1 MSGPYQTLMGSF
13 TRKSTFFWA
22 SVGATVGLANLWQF
36 PHLASHHGGGLF
48 LLLYLLCLLLV
59 TLPLMV
65 TEAAFG
71 RYTRHGLVL
80 ALDGLV
86 SSAGRSRVWMLAGR
100 LGILGAFLVLSYT
113 AVFGAIVLAYAFKG
127 AAGQFS
133 GGDEVR
139 AASVLAEL
147 VSDPEHYRQFMG
159 WHVFFMVLVVAVSAR
174 GVRAGLERSLRL
186 VVPLTLI
193 LLSVLFLLSLSTGRL
208 GAAADQVLG
217 LHPEQMTW
225 KTVPAALFH
234 AFYTLGL
241 GMGVWTVLGAYTAP
255 ETGFKRTLLAAVLVD
270 ALVAVVAGVMVLAV
284 AAEGSSLGEAQGFGL
299 LFVSLPAALAGY
311 PFSQPLLLAVY
322 LLVVLI
328 VWATALAL
336 MEPVVVW
343 LREWTGAPRVSATAL
358 SGVLVWAA
366 GLLSLFSFNLWADV
380 RFAGATVFRWLE
392 VFSGG
397 VLVPAVAVLISLFAG
412 WGLTRRLAHLLI
424 GEAPH
429 AFVALWDWALRLLLP
444 VAVICIGASYTMA
457 SLESVCEG
465 SGSSSWCDRA
475 HPQASGA
482 AVANQSAVD
491 EVVEPE
497 STPPPAP
504 AEPQP
509 SRESTDLPEN
519 APKDGEILYHSV

>member
-1 MSGPYQTLMGSF
+1 MSGPYQPLVGSF

-36 PHLASHHGGGLF
+36 PNLASHHGGGLF
-48 LLLYLLCLLLV
+48 LLLYLFCLLLV

-65 TEAAFG
+65 TEAAVG
-71 RYTRHGLVL
+71 RYARHGLVV

-86 SSAGRSRVWMLAGR
+86 SSAGRSRAWMLAGR
-100 LGILGAFLVLSYT
+100 LGILAAFLVLSYT

-139 AASVLAEL
+139 AARVLAEL
-147 VSDPEHYRQFMG
+147 VSDPERYRQFMG
-159 WHVFFMVLVVAVSAR
+159 WHVFFMVLVVVVSAR

-208 GAAADQVLG
+208 ESAADQVLG
-217 LHPEQMTW
+217 LHPEQMSW
-225 KTVPAALFH
+225 KSLPVALFH

-241 GMGVWTVLGAYTAP
+241 GMGVWTILGAYSAPGTA
-255 ETGFKRTLLAAVLVD
+255 FKRSLLAAVLVD
-270 ALVAVVAGVMVLAV
+270 TLVALVAGLMVLAV
-284 AAEGSSLGEAQGFGL
+284 AAEGSSLAEAQGFGL
-299 LFVSLPAALAGY
+299 LFVSLPASLAGY

-336 MEPVVVW
+336 MEPVVAW
-343 LREWTGAPRVSATAL
+343 LQEW
-358 SGVLVWAA
+358 SGKSRPYASVLVGGLVWAA
-366 GLLSLFSFNLWADV
+366 GLLSLFSFNLWAEA
-380 RFAGATVFRWLE
+380 RLAGATVFRWLE

-397 VLVPAVAVLISLFAG
+397 ILVPGVALLVSLLVG

-424 GEAPH
+424 GEAPQM
-429 AFVALWDWALRLLLP
+429 FVTLWDWALRLLLP
-444 VAVICIGASYTMA
+444 VAVVCIGVTYTVT
-457 SLESVCEG
+457 SLESVCD
-465 SGSSSWCDRA
+465 SGSASWCGRA
-475 HPQASGA
+475 VSSGEPVAREQEPA
-482 AVANQSAVD
+482 AEMVP
-491 EVVEPE
+491 EPAA
-497 STPPPAP
+497 TLAP
-504 AEPQP
+504 AEPRP
-509 SRESTDLPEN
+509 VPESSDLPEN
-519 APKDGEILYHSV
+519 APNDDDILYHSV